1 MILIV
6 RILEYYGEEMIGSLY
21 FFFKKKI
28 IFLKIGN
35 CQK

>member
-21 FFFKKKI
+21 FSKWEI
-28 IFLKIGN
+28 VIN
-35 CQK
+35 N